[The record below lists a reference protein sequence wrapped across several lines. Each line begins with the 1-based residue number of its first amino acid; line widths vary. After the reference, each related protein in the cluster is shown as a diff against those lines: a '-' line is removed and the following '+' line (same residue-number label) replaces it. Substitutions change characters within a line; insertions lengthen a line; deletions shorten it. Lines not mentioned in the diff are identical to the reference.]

1 MKVFFLQIF
10 NDFAVFFSQN
20 AQEFMKKKRE
30 KIAIVNRTSQYRV
43 GVFKNQYF
51 FTFFFQK
58 FLSILWIFFRKEF
71 VFFGKKKLNFFSV
84 FLGHRGGFATCQ
96 GTRWLVAKYR
106 AAPPTHDPHNWC
118 YLSSPMG
125 ARVAR
130 ASPVLK

>member
-1 MKVFFLQIF
+1 MEVFFLQIF

-58 FLSILWIFFRKEF
+58 FLSIWWIFSRKELVYF
-71 VFFGKKKLNFFSV
+71 DKKKLHFFSV
-84 FLGHRGGFATCQ
+84 FLDHRGDSVSCQ
-96 GTRWLVAKYR
+96 
-106 AAPPTHDPHNWC
+106 
-118 YLSSPMG
+118 
-125 ARVAR
+125 
-130 ASPVLK
+130 